1 MNPGPAQKFTIVRA
15 KTADVDLAREAML
28 ELHER
33 KAFDRDA
40 ILKFLADSANYLF
53 LALEGERVIGSL
65 FGYALVHPPIRK
77 PQFLL
82 YEIDVRSQSRR
93 RGIGKALVQAFIS
106 AARAAGAFEVWVIT
120 NQSNTAAMAMYA
132 ACGLR
137 RENPDDVMLAIPLT
151 ESPL

>member
-1 MNPGPAQKFTIVRA
+1 MFTIVRA
-15 KTADVDLAREAML
+15 TTTDVDVERAREAML

-33 KAFDRDA
+33 KAFDHDA
-40 ILKFLADSANYLF
+40 MLKFLADPANYLF
-53 LALEGERVIGSL
+53 LAFEGERVAGSL
-65 FGYALVHPPIRK
+65 FGYSLVHPPMRE

-82 YEIDVRSQSRR
+82 YEIDVRPQSRR
-93 RGIGKALVQAFIS
+93 RGIGKALVQAFVT

-137 RENPDDVMLAIPLT
+137 RENPDDVMLALSLGARLL
-151 ESPL
+151 E

>member
-1 MNPGPAQKFTIVRA
+1 MFTIVRA
-15 KTADVDLAREAML
+15 KTTDVELAREAML

-40 ILKFLADSANYLF
+40 MLKFLSEPANYLF
-53 LALEGERVIGSL
+53 LALEGERVAGSL
-65 FGYALVHPPIRK
+65 FGYSLVHPPVRE

-82 YEIDVRSQSRR
+82 YEIDVRPQSRR
-93 RGIGKALVQAFIS
+93 RGIGKALVEAFTS
-106 AARAAGAFEVWVIT
+106 EARAFEVWVIT

-137 RENPDDVMLAIPLT
+137 RENPDDVMLALSLGARLL
-151 ESPL
+151 E